1 MSSVL
6 TTETIKERQQK
17 AKDQRE
23 VRRMCMTA
31 AHKYIIKLV
40 ANHIGLDQ
48 GAVEE
53 FILDSERHMQLFS
66 SFLDKDG
73 VRSLKFY
80 YQESVMPSIDGKLS
94 LYLILSYSNN
104 SDLMMPNLIDDEK
117 CQMLCEE
124 ITKYRVVHFF

>member
-1 MSSVL
+1 
-6 TTETIKERQQK
+6 
-17 AKDQRE
+17 
-23 VRRMCMTA
+23 
-31 AHKYIIKLV
+31 
-40 ANHIGLDQ
+40 
-48 GAVEE
+48 
-53 FILDSERHMQLFS
+53 MQLFS

-124 ITKYRVVHFF
+124 ITKYVLGSSLFLRRYLLTLLILIR

>member
-1 MSSVL
+1 
-6 TTETIKERQQK
+6 
-17 AKDQRE
+17 
-23 VRRMCMTA
+23 
-31 AHKYIIKLV
+31 
-40 ANHIGLDQ
+40 
-48 GAVEE
+48 
-53 FILDSERHMQLFS
+53 MQLFS

-94 LYLILSYSNN
+94 LYLILSYSYNCY

>member
-1 MSSVL
+1 
-6 TTETIKERQQK
+6 
-17 AKDQRE
+17 
-23 VRRMCMTA
+23 
-31 AHKYIIKLV
+31 
-40 ANHIGLDQ
+40 
-48 GAVEE
+48 
-53 FILDSERHMQLFS
+53 MQLFS

-94 LYLILSYSNN
+94 LYLILSFSNN

-124 ITKYRVVHFF
+124 ITKYWVVHFFKGDIY